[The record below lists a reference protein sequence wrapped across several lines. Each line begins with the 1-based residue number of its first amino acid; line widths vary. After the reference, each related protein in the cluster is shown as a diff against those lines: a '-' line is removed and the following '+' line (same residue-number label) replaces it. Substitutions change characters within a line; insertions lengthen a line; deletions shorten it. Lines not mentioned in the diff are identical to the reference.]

1 MNMLRLS
8 FLSRSVF
15 KVSENH
21 FKTDQQGGIL
31 MSSLGLIDLHVNM
44 LHVGAERLYYPCCVS
59 E

>member
-21 FKTDQQGGIL
+21 FKTEGGTL

-44 LHVGAERLYYPCCVS
+44 LYVGAERL
-59 E
+59 